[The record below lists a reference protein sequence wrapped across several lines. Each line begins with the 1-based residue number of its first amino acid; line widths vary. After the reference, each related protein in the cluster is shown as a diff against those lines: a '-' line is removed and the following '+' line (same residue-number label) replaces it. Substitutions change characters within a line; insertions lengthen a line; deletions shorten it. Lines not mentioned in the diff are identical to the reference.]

1 MPPLRSIQARYTLFL
16 VLFVLV
22 LFVLTVVG
30 IGQLVAPTL
39 RHTEEQVVLNRIA
52 EVAEQIQGELNKV
65 QSQQRTITQTI
76 PLLDSDAIDKVLPGL
91 VDQYG
96 ELKVFGGGIWPLPN
110 QRTPGR
116 NKHSTFWHRDAS
128 GKLAVNTF
136 WNSDPAPNYYDQSWY
151 KGGLAS
157 PRGQCAWAAAYKDD
171 ASQEPRTNCAMAIQR
186 DGVPYGVATIDVT
199 LGFFNDLVASKEKDI
214 GGQMLIV
221 EGDGK
226 IISNSSRISGPV
238 VLKNISELT
247 GSSAFAGQVSKAL
260 AHRDQALQRSEF
272 NNLGV
277 ASTFYMRPIEGTP
290 WFLATALPTSL
301 ITAQRD
307 DVLGTLALLQIP
319 MVLLLVL
326 LAVYAIRQLVQRMKS
341 LKTNIDALS
350 AGDADLTRRIT
361 IRAEDELGAI
371 GHSVNRFIV
380 YLQNMIGE
388 VTQATGAMSSSL
400 EQLQRTSA
408 HTNQIL
414 VRHASETDQTVT
426 AITEM
431 SSTADTVAQNA
442 AETAA
447 FTQRANEHADR
458 SRVVVGEASNSV
470 SALIGEVS
478 SATHSVENMRQDAA
492 RITETLGVIGA
503 IAGQTNLLALNAAI
517 EAARAGEQGR
527 GFAVVADEVRALAA
541 RTQASTSQINEML
554 TRLTAGVSSS
564 VAAMENTQ
572 ASCQSAADATAR
584 VNTGLDEMAGSVSHI
599 NNLST
604 QIATAAEQ
612 QSAVTEEINRSMVQI
627 RQMVEELVQS
637 GHATETNTQSLL
649 DANGRVIALMG
660 RFKVR

>member
-52 EVAEQIQGELNKV
+52 EVAEQIKGELNKV
-65 QSQQRTITQTI
+65 QAQQRSITQTI

-128 GKLAVNTF
+128 GKLTVNTF
-136 WNSDPAPNYYDQSWY
+136 WNSDAAPNYYDQSWY

-186 DGVPYGVATIDVT
+186 DGAAYGVATIDVT
-199 LGFFNDLVASKEKDI
+199 LGFFNELVASKEKDI

-226 IISNSSRISGPV
+226 IISNSSRINGPV
-238 VLKNISELT
+238 VLKNISELA
-247 GSSAFAGQVSKAL
+247 GSSAFAAQVSKAL
-260 AHRDQALQRSEF
+260 AHRDQGLQRSEF
-272 NNLGV
+272 DNGGV
-277 ASTFYMRPIEGTP
+277 ASTFYLRPIEGTP

-388 VTQATGAMSSSL
+388 VTQATGAMSSGL
-400 EQLQRTSA
+400 EQLQQVSA
-408 HTNQIL
+408 QTNRIL

-431 SSTADTVAQNA
+431 SSTAETVAQNA

-458 SRVVVGEASNSV
+458 SRVVVGEASTSV

-478 SATHSVENMRQDAA
+478 SATHTVENMRQDAA

-554 TRLTAGVSSS
+554 ARLTTGVSSS

-627 RQMVEELVQS
+627 RQMVEELVHS

-649 DANGRVIALMG
+649 DANGRVIALMS

>member
-1 MPPLRSIQARYTLFL
+1 MPMFRTIQARYTLFL
-16 VLFVLV
+16 VLFVLL

-30 IGQLVAPTL
+30 ISQLVAPTL
-39 RHTEEQVVLNRIA
+39 RKTEEQVVLNRVA
-52 EVAEQIQGELNKV
+52 EVAEQIKNELNKV
-65 QSQQRTITQTI
+65 QAQQRSITQTI
-76 PLLDSDAIDKVLPGL
+76 PLLDSDTIDKVLPGL

-96 ELKVFGGGIWPLPN
+96 ELKVFGGGIWPLPG

-116 NKHSTFWHRDAS
+116 NKHSTFWHRDAN
-128 GKLAVNTF
+128 GQLKVNTF
-136 WNSDPAPNYYDQSWY
+136 WNSAEAPNYYEQPWY
-151 KGGLAS
+151 KGGMAT

-186 DGVPYGVATIDVT
+186 DGVPYGVSTIDVT
-199 LGFFNDLVASKEKDI
+199 LGFFNDLVARKEKDI
-214 GGQMLIV
+214 GGEMLIV
-221 EGDGK
+221 EADGK
-226 IISNSSRISGPV
+226 IISNSTHINSPV
-238 VLKNISELT
+238 VLKNISDLA
-247 GSSAFAGQVSKAL
+247 GSSAFAAQVKT
-260 AHRDQALQRSEF
+260 ALQNRDAASHRVEF
-272 NNLGV
+272 NNDGV
-277 ASTFYMRPIEGTP
+277 ASTFFMRPIEGTP
-290 WFLATALPTSL
+290 WYLATALPTQL

-307 DVLGTLALLQIP
+307 DVLNTLALLQIP
-319 MVLLLVL
+319 MIVLLVL
-326 LAVYAIRQLVQRMKS
+326 LQVYAISKLINRMRA

-371 GHSVNRFIV
+371 GHSVNHFIV

-388 VTQATGAMSSSL
+388 VTQATGDMASSL
-400 EQLQRTSA
+400 NKLQQTSA

-414 VRHASETDQTVT
+414 TRHASETEQTVT

-431 SSTADTVAQNA
+431 SATADTVAENA

-458 SRVVVGEASNSV
+458 SRVVVGEASSSV
-470 SALIGEVS
+470 VALIDEVS
-478 SATHSVENMRQDAA
+478 SATHKVESMQQDAQ
-492 RITETLGVIGA
+492 RITEILGVIGA

-541 RTQASTSQINEML
+541 RTQASTSEINEML
-554 TRLTAGVSSS
+554 TRLTQGVSSS

-584 VNTGLDEMAGSVSHI
+584 VNAGLDEMAGSVSHI
-599 NNLST
+599 NSLST

-612 QSAVTEEINRSMVQI
+612 QSSVTEEINRSMVQI
-627 RQMVEELVQS
+627 RHMVEELVQS
-637 GHATETNTQSLL
+637 GHATDDNTRSLL
-649 DANGRVIALMG
+649 DANNRVSALMG
-660 RFKVR
+660 RFKVK

>member
-65 QSQQRTITQTI
+65 QSQQRSITQTI

-186 DGVPYGVATIDVT
+186 DGAPYGVATIDVT

-247 GSSAFAGQVSKAL
+247 GTSAFAAQVSKAL
-260 AHRDQALQRSEF
+260 TNRDQALQRSEF
-272 NNLGV
+272 DNQGV
-277 ASTFYMRPIEGTP
+277 ASTFYMRPIGGTP

-341 LKTNIDALS
+341 LKSNIDALS

-408 HTNQIL
+408 HTSQIL

-458 SRVVVGEASNSV
+458 SRVVVGEASTSV

-541 RTQASTSQINEML
+541 RTQASTSQINDML

-649 DANGRVIALMG
+649 EANGRVIALMG

>member
-65 QSQQRTITQTI
+65 QSQQRSITQTV

-91 VDQYG
+91 VDQYD

-247 GSSAFAGQVSKAL
+247 GTSAFAAQVSKAL
-260 AHRDQALQRSEF
+260 ANRDQALQRSEF
-272 NNLGV
+272 DNQGV
-277 ASTFYMRPIEGTP
+277 ASTFYMRPIGGTP

-341 LKTNIDALS
+341 LKANIDALS

-458 SRVVVGEASNSV
+458 SRVVVGEASTSV

-492 RITETLGVIGA
+492 RITETLGAIGA

-541 RTQASTSQINEML
+541 RTQASTSQINDML

-649 DANGRVIALMG
+649 EANGRVIALMG

>member
-1 MPPLRSIQARYTLFL
+1 MPPLRSIQTRYTLFL

-22 LFVLTVVG
+22 LSVLTVVG
-30 IGQLVAPTL
+30 IGQLVAPQL

-65 QSQQRTITQTI
+65 QAQQRSITQTI

-136 WNSDPAPNYYDQSWY
+136 WNSDAAPNYYDQSWY

-186 DGVPYGVATIDVT
+186 DGAAYGVATIDVT

-226 IISNSSRISGPV
+226 IISNSTRLSGPV
-238 VLKNISELT
+238 VLKNISELAGT
-247 GSSAFAGQVSKAL
+247 SAFAAQVSKAL
-260 AHRDQALQRSEF
+260 AHRDQTQRAEF
-272 NNLGV
+272 DNQGV

-307 DVLGTLALLQIP
+307 DVLGSLALLQIP

-326 LAVYAIRQLVQRMKS
+326 LAFYAIRQLVQRMKS
-341 LKTNIDALS
+341 LSINIDALS

-361 IRAEDELGAI
+361 IRAEDEMGAI
-371 GHSVNRFIV
+371 GHSVNHFII

-388 VTQATGAMSSSL
+388 VTQATGAMSTGL
-400 EQLQRTSA
+400 EQLQQTSA
-408 HTNQIL
+408 HTNRIL

-442 AETAA
+442 AETAS

-458 SRVVVGEASNSV
+458 SRVVVGEASTSV
-470 SALIGEVS
+470 SALIGEVA
-478 SATHSVENMRQDAA
+478 SATHTVENMRQDAA

-554 TRLTAGVSSS
+554 ARLTTGVSSS
-564 VAAMENTQ
+564 VTAMENTQ

-627 RQMVEELVQS
+627 RHMVEELVES

-649 DANGRVIALMG
+649 DANGRVIALMS

>member
-65 QSQQRTITQTI
+65 QSQQRSITQTV

-238 VLKNISELT
+238 VLKNISQLT
-247 GSSAFAGQVSKAL
+247 GTSAFAAQISKAL
-260 AHRDQALQRSEF
+260 VNRDQALQRGEF
-272 NNLGV
+272 DNQGV
-277 ASTFYMRPIEGTP
+277 ASTFYMRPIAGTP

-458 SRVVVGEASNSV
+458 SRVVVGEASTSV

-541 RTQASTSQINEML
+541 RTQASTSQINDML

-599 NNLST
+599 NILST

-649 DANGRVIALMG
+649 EANGRVIALMG
-660 RFKVR
+660 RFKVQ

>member
-1 MPPLRSIQARYTLFL
+1 MPTLRSIQARYTLFL

-226 IISNSSRISGPV
+226 IISNSTRISGPV

-247 GSSAFAGQVSKAL
+247 GTSAFASQVSKAL
-260 AHRDQALQRSEF
+260 AQRDQALQRSEF
-272 NNLGV
+272 DNQGV
-277 ASTFYMRPIEGTP
+277 ASTFYMRPISGTP

-408 HTNQIL
+408 HTNLIL

-426 AITEM
+426 AITQM

-541 RTQASTSQINEML
+541 RTQASTSQINDML

>member
-22 LFVLTVVG
+22 LFVLTIVG

-39 RHTEEQVVLNRIA
+39 RHTEEQVVLNRID
-52 EVAEQIQGELNKV
+52 EVAKTIQGELNKV
-65 QSQQRTITQTI
+65 QAQQRSITQTI
-76 PLLDSDAIDKVLPGL
+76 ALLDSDAIDKVLPGL

-186 DGVPYGVATIDVT
+186 DGAAYGVATIDVT
-199 LGFFNDLVASKEKDI
+199 LGFFNELVASKEKDI
-214 GGQMLIV
+214 SGQMLIV

-226 IISNSSRISGPV
+226 IVSNSTRLNSPV

-247 GSSAFAGQVSKAL
+247 ATSAFASQVSKAL
-260 AHRDQALQRSEF
+260 AHRDQGLQRSEF
-272 NNLGV
+272 DNGGV

-326 LAVYAIRQLVQRMKS
+326 LAAYAIRKLVQRMKT
-341 LKTNIDALS
+341 LKANIDALS
-350 AGDADLTRRIT
+350 TGDADLTRRIT

-388 VTQATGAMSSSL
+388 VTQATAAMSTGL

-408 HTNQIL
+408 QTNQIL

-458 SRVVVGEASNSV
+458 SRVVVGEASSSV
-470 SALIGEVS
+470 GALIGEVA
-478 SATHSVENMRQDAA
+478 SATHTVENMRQDAA
-492 RITETLGVIGA
+492 RITETLEVIGA

-554 TRLTAGVSSS
+554 TRLTTGVNSS

-627 RQMVEELVQS
+627 RQMVEALVQS
-637 GHATETNTQSLL
+637 GHATENNTQSLL
-649 DANGRVIALMG
+649 EANGRVISLMS

>member
-1 MPPLRSIQARYTLFL
+1 MPSLRSIQARYTLFL

-30 IGQLVAPTL
+30 IGRLVAPTL

-65 QSQQRTITQTI
+65 QAQQRSITQTI

-116 NKHSTFWHRDAS
+116 NKHSTFWHRDTS

-151 KGGLAS
+151 KGGLAA

-186 DGVPYGVATIDVT
+186 DGAAYGVATIDVT

-226 IISNSSRISGPV
+226 IISNSTRISGPV
-238 VLKNISELT
+238 VLKNISELS
-247 GSSAFAGQVSKAL
+247 GASAFAAQVSSAL
-260 AHRDQALQRSEF
+260 AHREQKLQRSEF
-272 NNLGV
+272 DNQGV

-307 DVLGTLALLQIP
+307 DVLGSLALLQIP

-326 LAVYAIRQLVQRMKS
+326 LAAYAIRQLVQRMNT

-350 AGDADLTRRIT
+350 TGDADLTRRIT

-388 VTQATGAMSSSL
+388 VTQATGAMSTSL
-400 EQLQRTSA
+400 EQLQQTSA
-408 HTNQIL
+408 HANKIL

-431 SSTADTVAQNA
+431 SATADTVAQNA
-442 AETAA
+442 AQTAA

-458 SRVVVGEASNSV
+458 SRVVVGEASSSV
-470 SALIGEVS
+470 GALIGEVA
-478 SATHSVENMRQDAA
+478 SATHTVENMRQDAA

-554 TRLTAGVSSS
+554 ARLTIGVSSS
-564 VAAMENTQ
+564 VEAMENTQ

-584 VNTGLDEMAGSVSHI
+584 VNIGLDEMAGSVSHI

-612 QSAVTEEINRSMVQI
+612 QSAVTEEINRSMVHI
-627 RQMVEELVQS
+627 RHMVEELVQS

-649 DANGRVIALMG
+649 NANGRVIALMS

>member
-1 MPPLRSIQARYTLFL
+1 MPTLRSIQARYTLFL

-30 IGQLVAPTL
+30 IGQLVAPKL
-39 RHTEEQVVLNRIA
+39 RQTEEQVVLNRVA

-65 QSQQRTITQTI
+65 QAQQRSITQTI

-128 GKLAVNTF
+128 GKLTVNTF

-151 KGGLAS
+151 KGGLAA

-221 EGDGK
+221 EADGK

-247 GSSAFAGQVSKAL
+247 GTSAFAAQVSKAL

-272 NNLGV
+272 DNGGV

-290 WFLATALPTSL
+290 WFLATALPTTL

-326 LAVYAIRQLVQRMKS
+326 LAAYAIRQLMQRMKS

-388 VTQATGAMSSSL
+388 VTQATGAMSSGL
-400 EQLQRTSA
+400 EQLQHTSA
-408 HTNQIL
+408 QTNRIL

-447 FTQRANEHADR
+447 FTQRASEHADR
-458 SRVVVGEASNSV
+458 SRVVVGEASSSV

-478 SATHSVENMRQDAA
+478 SATHTVENMRQDAA

-554 TRLTAGVSSS
+554 ARLTTGVSSS

-637 GHATETNTQSLL
+637 GRAAETNTQSLL
-649 DANGRVIALMG
+649 EANGRVISLMS

>member
-65 QSQQRTITQTI
+65 QSQQRSITQTV

-247 GSSAFAGQVSKAL
+247 GTSAFAAQVSKAL
-260 AHRDQALQRSEF
+260 VNRDQALQRSEF
-272 NNLGV
+272 DNQGV
-277 ASTFYMRPIEGTP
+277 ASTFYMRPIAGTP

-341 LKTNIDALS
+341 LKTNTDALS

-458 SRVVVGEASNSV
+458 SRVVVGEASTSV

-541 RTQASTSQINEML
+541 RTQASTSQINDML

-649 DANGRVIALMG
+649 EANGRVIALMG
-660 RFKVR
+660 RFKVQ

>member
-22 LFVLTVVG
+22 LFVLTIVG

-39 RHTEEQVVLNRIA
+39 RHTEEQVVLNRID
-52 EVAEQIQGELNKV
+52 EVAKTIQGELNKV
-65 QSQQRTITQTI
+65 QAQQRSITQTI

-128 GKLAVNTF
+128 GKLMVNTF

-186 DGVPYGVATIDVT
+186 DGAAYGVATIDVT
-199 LGFFNDLVASKEKDI
+199 LGFFNELVASKEKDI

-221 EGDGK
+221 ESDGK
-226 IISNSSRISGPV
+226 IISNSTRLNSPV

-247 GSSAFAGQVSKAL
+247 ASSAFATQVSKAL
-260 AHRDQALQRSEF
+260 AHRDQGLQRSEF
-272 NNLGV
+272 DNGGV

-326 LAVYAIRQLVQRMKS
+326 LAAYAIRKLVQRMKT
-341 LKTNIDALS
+341 LKANIDALS
-350 AGDADLTRRIT
+350 TGDADLTRRIT

-388 VTQATGAMSSSL
+388 VTQATAAMSTGL
-400 EQLQRTSA
+400 EQLQQTSA
-408 HTNQIL
+408 QTNQIL

-431 SSTADTVAQNA
+431 SSTAETVAQNA

-458 SRVVVGEASNSV
+458 SRVVVGEASSSV
-470 SALIGEVS
+470 GALIGEVA
-478 SATHSVENMRQDAA
+478 SATHTVENMRQDAA
-492 RITETLGVIGA
+492 RITETLEVIGA

-554 TRLTAGVSSS
+554 ARLTTGVSSS
-564 VAAMENTQ
+564 VTAMENTQ
-572 ASCQSAADATAR
+572 SSCQSAADATAR
-584 VNTGLDEMAGSVSHI
+584 VNTGLDEMAGSVGHI
-599 NNLST
+599 HSLST

-627 RQMVEELVQS
+627 RQMVEDLVQS
-637 GHATETNTQSLL
+637 GHATENNTQSLL
-649 DANGRVIALMG
+649 EANGRVISLMS

>member
-16 VLFVLV
+16 LLFVLV
-22 LFVLTVVG
+22 LIVLTVVG

-39 RHTEEQVVLNRIA
+39 RHTEEQVVLNRVA
-52 EVAEQIQGELNKV
+52 QVAERIQGELNKV
-65 QSQQRTITQTI
+65 QAQQRSITQTI

-116 NKHSTFWHRDAS
+116 NKFSTFWHRDAS

-157 PRGQCAWAAAYKDD
+157 PPGQCAWAAAYKDD

-186 DGVPYGVATIDVT
+186 DGAAYGVSTIDVT
-199 LGFFNDLVASKEKDI
+199 LGFFNDLVAAKEKDI

-221 EGDGK
+221 EADGK
-226 IISNSSRISGPV
+226 IISNSTRFSSPV

-247 GSSAFAGQVSKAL
+247 GTSAFAAQVSKAL
-260 AHRDQALQRSEF
+260 TQREQGLQRSEF
-272 NNLGV
+272 DNGGV

-307 DVLGTLALLQIP
+307 DVLGSLALLQIP

-326 LAVYAIRQLVQRMKS
+326 LAAYAIRQLVQRMKS
-341 LKTNIDALS
+341 LTSNIDALS

-361 IRAEDELGAI
+361 IRAEDEMGAI

-388 VTQATGAMSSSL
+388 VTQATVAMSSGL

-458 SRVVVGEASNSV
+458 SRVVVGEASTSV

-554 TRLTAGVSSS
+554 ARLTSGVSSS

-572 ASCQSAADATAR
+572 TSCQSAADATAR
-584 VNTGLDEMAGSVSHI
+584 VNTGLDEMAGSVAHI

-627 RQMVEELVQS
+627 RQMVEELVES

-649 DANGRVIALMG
+649 EANGRVISLMG
-660 RFKVR
+660 RFKVQ

>member
-22 LFVLTVVG
+22 LLVLTVVG

-39 RHTEEQVVLNRIA
+39 RHTEEQVVLNRVA
-52 EVAEQIQGELNKV
+52 EVAEQIKGELNKV
-65 QSQQRTITQTI
+65 QAQQRSITQTI

-96 ELKVFGGGIWPLPN
+96 ELKVFGGGIWPLPG

-136 WNSDPAPNYYDQSWY
+136 WNSDAAPNYYDQSWY

-171 ASQEPRTNCAMAIQR
+171 ASQEPRTNCAMAIAR
-186 DGVPYGVATIDVT
+186 DGAAYGVATIDVT
-199 LGFFNDLVASKEKDI
+199 LGFFNDLVAGKEKDI

-226 IISNSSRISGPV
+226 IISNSSRINGPV
-238 VLKNISELT
+238 VLKNISELA
-247 GSSAFAGQVSKAL
+247 GSSAFAAQVSQAL
-260 AHRDQALQRSEF
+260 AHRDQGLQRSEF
-272 NNLGV
+272 DNGGV
-277 ASTFYMRPIEGTP
+277 ASTFYLRPIEGTP

-326 LAVYAIRQLVQRMKS
+326 LAAYAIRQLVQRMKS

-388 VTQATGAMSSSL
+388 VTQATGAMSSGL
-400 EQLQRTSA
+400 AQLQQTSA

-458 SRVVVGEASNSV
+458 
-470 SALIGEVS
+470 
-478 SATHSVENMRQDAA
+478 
-492 RITETLGVIGA
+492 
-503 IAGQTNLLALNAAI
+503 
-517 EAARAGEQGR
+517 
-527 GFAVVADEVRALAA
+527 
-541 RTQASTSQINEML
+541 
-554 TRLTAGVSSS
+554 
-564 VAAMENTQ
+564 
-572 ASCQSAADATAR
+572 
-584 VNTGLDEMAGSVSHI
+584 
-599 NNLST
+599 
-604 QIATAAEQ
+604 
-612 QSAVTEEINRSMVQI
+612 
-627 RQMVEELVQS
+627 
-637 GHATETNTQSLL
+637 
-649 DANGRVIALMG
+649 
-660 RFKVR
+660 

>member
-1 MPPLRSIQARYTLFL
+1 MPALRSIQARYTLFL
-16 VLFVLV
+16 LLFVLV
-22 LFVLTVVG
+22 LIVLTVVG

-39 RHTEEQVVLNRIA
+39 RHTEEQVVLNRVA
-52 EVAEQIQGELNKV
+52 QVAERIQGELNKV
-65 QSQQRTITQTI
+65 QAQQRSITQTI

-157 PRGQCAWAAAYKDD
+157 PPGQCAWAAAYKDD

-186 DGVPYGVATIDVT
+186 DGAAYGVSTIDVT
-199 LGFFNDLVASKEKDI
+199 LGFFNDLVAAKEKDI

-221 EGDGK
+221 EADGK
-226 IISNSSRISGPV
+226 IISNSTRFSSPV

-247 GSSAFAGQVSKAL
+247 GTSAFAAQVSKAL
-260 AHRDQALQRSEF
+260 AQREQGLQRSEF
-272 NNLGV
+272 DNGGV

-307 DVLGTLALLQIP
+307 DVLGSLALLQIP

-326 LAVYAIRQLVQRMKS
+326 LAAYAIRQLVQRMKS
-341 LKTNIDALS
+341 LTSNIDALS

-361 IRAEDELGAI
+361 IRAEDEMGAI

-388 VTQATGAMSSSL
+388 VTQATGAMSSGL

-458 SRVVVGEASNSV
+458 SRVVVGEASTSV
-470 SALIGEVS
+470 GALIGEVS

-517 EAARAGEQGR
+517 
-527 GFAVVADEVRALAA
+527 
-541 RTQASTSQINEML
+541 
-554 TRLTAGVSSS
+554 
-564 VAAMENTQ
+564 
-572 ASCQSAADATAR
+572 
-584 VNTGLDEMAGSVSHI
+584 
-599 NNLST
+599 
-604 QIATAAEQ
+604 
-612 QSAVTEEINRSMVQI
+612 
-627 RQMVEELVQS
+627 
-637 GHATETNTQSLL
+637 
-649 DANGRVIALMG
+649 
-660 RFKVR
+660 

>member
-22 LFVLTVVG
+22 LFVLTIVG

-39 RHTEEQVVLNRIA
+39 RHTEEQVVLNRID
-52 EVAEQIQGELNKV
+52 EVAKTIQGELNKV
-65 QSQQRTITQTI
+65 QAQQRSITQTI

-128 GKLAVNTF
+128 GKLTVNTF

-186 DGVPYGVATIDVT
+186 DGAAYGVATIDVT
-199 LGFFNDLVASKEKDI
+199 LGFFNELVASKEKDI

-226 IISNSSRISGPV
+226 IISNSTRLNSPV

-247 GSSAFAGQVSKAL
+247 ASSAFATQVSKAL
-260 AHRDQALQRSEF
+260 AHRDQGLQRSEF
-272 NNLGV
+272 DNGGV

-326 LAVYAIRQLVQRMKS
+326 LAAYAIRKLVQRMKT

-350 AGDADLTRRIT
+350 TGDADLTRRIT

-371 GHSVNRFIV
+371 GHSINRFIV

-388 VTQATGAMSSSL
+388 VTQATAAMSTGL
-400 EQLQRTSA
+400 EQLQQTSA
-408 HTNQIL
+408 QTNQIL

-431 SSTADTVAQNA
+431 SSTAETVAQNA

-458 SRVVVGEASNSV
+458 SRVVVGEASSSV
-470 SALIGEVS
+470 GALIGEVA
-478 SATHSVENMRQDAA
+478 SATHTVENMRQDAA
-492 RITETLGVIGA
+492 RITETLEVIGA

-554 TRLTAGVSSS
+554 ARLTTGVSSS
-564 VAAMENTQ
+564 VTAMENTQ
-572 ASCQSAADATAR
+572 SSCQSAADATAR
-584 VNTGLDEMAGSVSHI
+584 VNTGLDEMAGSVGHI
-599 NNLST
+599 HNLST

-627 RQMVEELVQS
+627 RQMVEDLVQS
-637 GHATETNTQSLL
+637 GHATENNTQSLL
-649 DANGRVIALMG
+649 EANGRVISLMS

>member
-1 MPPLRSIQARYTLFL
+1 MPPLRSIQTRYTLFL

-22 LFVLTVVG
+22 LSVLTVVG
-30 IGQLVAPTL
+30 IGQLVAPQL

-65 QSQQRTITQTI
+65 QAQQRSITQTI

-136 WNSDPAPNYYDQSWY
+136 WNSDAAPNYYDQSWY

-186 DGVPYGVATIDVT
+186 DGAAYGVATIDVT

-226 IISNSSRISGPV
+226 IISNSTRLSGPV
-238 VLKNISELT
+238 VLKNISELAGT
-247 GSSAFAGQVSKAL
+247 SAFAAQVSKAL
-260 AHRDQALQRSEF
+260 AHRDQTQRAEF
-272 NNLGV
+272 DNQGV

-301 ITAQRD
+301 IIAQRD
-307 DVLGTLALLQIP
+307 DVLGSLALLQIP

-326 LAVYAIRQLVQRMKS
+326 LAFYAIRQLVQRMKS
-341 LKTNIDALS
+341 LSINIDALS

-361 IRAEDELGAI
+361 IRAEDEMGAI
-371 GHSVNRFIV
+371 GHSVNHFII

-388 VTQATGAMSSSL
+388 VTQATGAMSTGL
-400 EQLQRTSA
+400 EQLQQTSA
-408 HTNQIL
+408 HTNRIL

-442 AETAA
+442 AETAS

-458 SRVVVGEASNSV
+458 SRVVVGEASTSV
-470 SALIGEVS
+470 SALIGEVA
-478 SATHSVENMRQDAA
+478 SATHTVENMRQDAA

-554 TRLTAGVSSS
+554 ARLTTGVSSS
-564 VAAMENTQ
+564 VTAMENTQ

-627 RQMVEELVQS
+627 RHMVEELVES

-649 DANGRVIALMG
+649 DANGRVIALMS

>member
-226 IISNSSRISGPV
+226 IISNSTRISSPV
-238 VLKNISELT
+238 VLKNISELS
-247 GSSAFAGQVSKAL
+247 GSSAFAAQVSKAL
-260 AHRDQALQRSEF
+260 AQRDQALQRSEF
-272 NNLGV
+272 DNQGV
-277 ASTFYMRPIEGTP
+277 ASTFYMRPIAGTP

>member
-1 MPPLRSIQARYTLFL
+1 MPPLRSIQARYTVFL

-22 LFVLTVVG
+22 LFVLTIVG

-39 RHTEEQVVLNRIA
+39 RHTEEQVVLNRIS

-65 QSQQRTITQTI
+65 QAQQRTITQTI

-128 GKLAVNTF
+128 GKLTVNTF

-186 DGVPYGVATIDVT
+186 DGAAYGVATIDVT
-199 LGFFNDLVASKEKDI
+199 LGFFNELVASKEKDI

-226 IISNSSRISGPV
+226 IISNSSRISSPV

-247 GSSAFAGQVSKAL
+247 GTSAFAAQVSKAL
-260 AHRDQALQRSEF
+260 AQRNQALQRSEF
-272 NNLGV
+272 DNGGV

-326 LAVYAIRQLVQRMKS
+326 LAVYAIRQLVQRMTTLKS
-341 LKTNIDALS
+341 NIDALS
-350 AGDADLTRRIT
+350 TGDADLTRRIT

-371 GHSVNRFIV
+371 GHSVNRFII

-400 EQLQRTSA
+400 EQLQQTSA
-408 HTNQIL
+408 QTNQIL
-414 VRHASETDQTVT
+414 LRHASETDQTVT

-478 SATHSVENMRQDAA
+478 SATQSVENMRQDAA

-554 TRLTAGVSSS
+554 VRLTTGVSTS

-612 QSAVTEEINRSMVQI
+612 QSAVTEEINRSMVHI
-627 RQMVEELVQS
+627 RHMVEELVQS
-637 GHATETNTQSLL
+637 GHATEANTQSLL
-649 DANGRVIALMG
+649 DANGRVIALMS

>member
-65 QSQQRTITQTI
+65 QSQQRSITQTV

-226 IISNSSRISGPV
+226 IISNSTRISSPV

-247 GSSAFAGQVSKAL
+247 GTSAFAAQVSKAL
-260 AHRDQALQRSEF
+260 AQRDQALQRSEF
-272 NNLGV
+272 DNQGV
-277 ASTFYMRPIEGTP
+277 ASTFYMRPIAGTP
-290 WFLATALPTSL
+290 WFLATALPTAL

-350 AGDADLTRRIT
+350 TGDADLTRRIT

-627 RQMVEELVQS
+627 RQMVEELVQT